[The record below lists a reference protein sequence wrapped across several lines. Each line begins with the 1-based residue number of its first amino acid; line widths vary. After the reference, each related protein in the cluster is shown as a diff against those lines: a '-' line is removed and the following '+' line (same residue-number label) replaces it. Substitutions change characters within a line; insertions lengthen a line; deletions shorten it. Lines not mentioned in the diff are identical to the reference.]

1 VLFQMTFAIITP
13 ALIIGAFPER
23 VSFPFLLLFVAGWVL
38 IVSVPVAHWVW
49 GQAWL
54 AASGTID
61 FARRDCRSHDSGRV
75 GAGHGIA
82 DRAGPGLPDNLL
94 PPHSPG
100 LTMAGYS
107 KYILCS
113 EAYGMEVVV
122 ARWATASDCASLR
135 TLPHAPECARV
146 PGSVS
151 DRAGNGSSSP
161 RRGRITGSPNCC
173 GGSPRRQCATLSIGG
188 RIEAARS

>member
-1 VLFQMTFAIITP
+1 MTFAMITP
-13 ALIIGAFPER
+13 ALIIGALPDR

-49 GQAWL
+49 GQGWL

-61 FARRDCRSHDSGRV
+61 FAGGIVVHTT
-75 GAGHGIA
+75 AGVSALVMALLI
-82 DRAGPGLPDNLL
+82 GLRQGFTDNLL

-113 EAYGMEVVV
+113 EAYGMESSS
-122 ARWATASDCASLR
+122 RGGATASDCASLR
-135 TLPHAPECARV
+135 ILSYAPDCARV
-146 PGSVS
+146 DGSVS
-151 DRAGNGSSSP
+151 DRTANGSSSP

-173 GGSPRRQCATLSIGG
+173 GGSLRRQCATLSIGG

>member
-1 VLFQMTFAIITP
+1 MTFAIITP

-49 GQAWL
+49 GQGWL
-54 AASGTID
+54 GASGTID
-61 FARRDCRSHDSGRV
+61 FARRDCRPHDSGV
-75 GAGHGIA
+75 SALVMALLI
-82 DRAGPGLPDNLL
+82 GPGRAFPDNLL

-122 ARWATASDCASLR
+122 ARWGNSLGLR
-135 TLPHAPECARV
+135 IPKDIAARAGLREGARV
-146 PGSVS
+146 SVGSGGKRIVITPA
-151 DRAGNGSSSP
+151 RPHYRLAELL
-161 RRGRITGSPNCC
+161 RGITPDAM
-173 GGSPRRQCATLSIGG
+173 RDAFDWG